1 MSLWRRILGRDPAPV
16 EQRAAFGMLPGF
28 GHAFGLAPEAA
39 PRTVAPH
46 VAENLAAVLACV
58 NAIAG
63 TLGTFPVIP
72 YRRAGE
78 GRREVEGGH
87 WLPHL
92 LRRPNRLQ
100 SLPELWE
107 MMVADALL
115 TGQGYAEIIF
125 DAGGR
130 VAELRPIPAR
140 LVRVEMLPSGRLVY
154 DVAPGDGRW
163 NGGPTRRLLE
173 DQVWTVRDR
182 SDNGITGRSR
192 LSRAAA
198 AVGDAMALQ
207 DASSALWN
215 NRMMVSGI
223 ITAPQVLT
231 PQQRGMARAML
242 DEFRGAQR
250 AGKSPILEGGFSWQS
265 VAVDPET
272 AEMLGSR
279 RLSTE
284 TVASIFGV
292 PPPIIG
298 DLSHGTMH
306 NVGEMVRHFAQTTLA
321 GWARRMEASFARDVL
336 GSSGDLSIECDM
348 SAVLR
353 GDPETRFKTYD
364 IAIRNGILSAEE
376 CRAVEG
382 WNKRTPT
389 EQPVPREG
397 EPAG

>member
-1 MSLWRRILGRDPAPV
+1 VSFLSRILRALERRD
-16 EQRAAFGMLPGF
+16 AAGF
-28 GHAFGLAPEAA
+28 GTTASYAHAFGLAPDAA
-39 PRTVAPH
+39 PRMVAPH
-46 VAENLAAVLACV
+46 LAENLAAVTACV
-58 NAIAG
+58 NAITG
-63 TLGTFPVIP
+63 PLSTFPVIP

-87 WLPHL
+87 WLALL

-107 MMVADALL
+107 MMLADALL

-130 VAELRPIPAR
+130 VTELRPIPAR
-140 LVRVEMLPSGRLVY
+140 LVRVEMLANGRLVY
-154 DVAPGDGRW
+154 EVAPGDGRW
-163 NGGPTRRLLE
+163 NGGPARRLL
-173 DQVWTVRDR
+173 DDRIWTVRDR

-198 AVGDAMALQ
+198 AIGDAMALQ

-215 NRMMVSGI
+215 NRLMVSGL

-231 PQQRGMARAML
+231 DKQRGMASAML
-242 DEFRGAQR
+242 EAFRGAQR
-250 AGKSPILEGGFSWQS
+250 AGKVPILEGGWTWQS

-336 GSSGDLSIECDM
+336 GSSADLSIECDM

-353 GDPETRFKTYD
+353 GDPETRFKTYE

-382 WNKRTPT
+382 WNKRATG
-389 EQPVPREG
+389 EQPAPQQQEAPG
-397 EPAG
+397 